1 MFFILSKILAFII
14 TPLVWV
20 IALLL
25 LAIFSKN
32 ERRKKRSL
40 LWSAILLIFFSN
52 NFVLDECMRAWEIEA
67 TQVAT
72 LDSTYDAGIVL
83 GGMLRYDQKFDRLQ
97 FDRGSDRLLQAIEL
111 YKKGRIK
118 KILFSGG
125 SGSLLVPEAKE
136 AFYAK
141 RFLLTIGIPEE
152 DIIIESE
159 SRNTKENAEFTKKI
173 LDEKFPRGKYL
184 LITSAFHMRRA
195 MGCFTKAGVTAT
207 PYSTDRFTG
216 PRKVAFDHLFIPNMD
231 ALFGWHTLIHEMT
244 GFVVYKVRFGI

>member
-1 MFFILSKILAFII
+1 MFFILSKILAFLI

-40 LWSAILLIFFSN
+40 LLSAVLLVFFSN
-52 NFVLDECMRAWEIEA
+52 NFVFDEFMHAWEIEPTPLTA
-67 TQVAT
+67 
-72 LDSTYDAGIVL
+72 LDSTYDVGIVL

-111 YKKGRIK
+111 YKNGRIK

-125 SGSLLVPEAKE
+125 SGSILIPEAKE

-141 RFLLTIGIPEE
+141 RFLLTLGITEE

-173 LDEKFPRGKYL
+173 LVEKFPQGKFL

-195 MGCFTKAGVTAT
+195 MGCFTKAGIATT

-216 PRKVAFDHLFIPNMD
+216 PRKFAFDHLIIPNID
-231 ALFGWHTLIHEMT
+231 ALFGWHTLIHEFT
-244 GFVVYKVRFGI
+244 GYVVYKLRFGI